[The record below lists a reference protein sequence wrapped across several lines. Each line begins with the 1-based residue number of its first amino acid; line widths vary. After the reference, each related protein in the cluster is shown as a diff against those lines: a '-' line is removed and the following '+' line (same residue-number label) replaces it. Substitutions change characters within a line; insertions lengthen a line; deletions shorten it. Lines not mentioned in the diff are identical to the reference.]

1 MNPSGSNP
9 NVQQAR
15 FSLLKSRTAGLACF
29 TTLILVWMSLW
40 NPTFLA
46 WSNLRDIAVAA
57 APVCIISCGLMLVLV
72 LGEIDISVGSM
83 MGVLAAAMGA
93 MASASRWHLPPGVA
107 MVGTLILG
115 VFIGAI
121 NGWLVAYLK
130 VPSIMV
136 TLGMLT
142 ALRGVTEVIM
152 GGQWITDLP
161 PELRSLGTGSWLG
174 IPICLWVTAAV
185 VLISLWLIHRSTLG
199 RRIYAIGSHPKAARL
214 AGLPIARTQ
223 CLVFAWTGFL
233 TAVATLV
240 SVPQLSVVDAGIGV
254 GMELL
259 VVTCVVVGGTAVS
272 GGIGNLSGV
281 LLGALLMTMI
291 STVLIFM
298 KLGENA
304 TYWSRAIQGLFILG
318 AILLEPW
325 TRSRKKP

>member
-1 MNPSGSNP
+1 
-9 NVQQAR
+9 
-15 FSLLKSRTAGLACF
+15 
-29 TTLILVWMSLW
+29 
-40 NPTFLA
+40 
-46 WSNLRDIAVAA
+46 
-57 APVCIISCGLMLVLV
+57 
-72 LGEIDISVGSM
+72 
-83 MGVLAAAMGA
+83 
-93 MASASRWHLPPGVA
+93 
-107 MVGTLILG
+107 
-115 VFIGAI
+115 
-121 NGWLVAYLK
+121 
-130 VPSIMV
+130 MV

-161 PELRSLGTGSWLG
+161 PELRSLGTGTWLG

-272 GGIGNLSGV
+272 GGIGNLVAFSWGLAHDHDFHGAHLHEIGRERHLLVQSHPGSFHIGCNPSGTMDAFEKKTMKARLPSWLV
-281 LLGALLMTMI
+281 TPKACSLG
-291 STVLIFM
+291 
-298 KLGENA
+298 
-304 TYWSRAIQGLFILG
+304 
-318 AILLEPW
+318 
-325 TRSRKKP
+325 

>member
-9 NVQQAR
+9 KVQQAW

-107 MVGTLILG
+107 MVGTLTLG

-161 PELRSLGTGSWLG
+161 PELRSLGTGTWLG

-240 SVPQLSVVDAGIGV
+240 SVPQLSVVLKWGKTTG
-254 GMELL
+254 
-259 VVTCVVVGGTAVS
+259 S
-272 GGIGNLSGV
+272 
-281 LLGALLMTMI
+281 
-291 STVLIFM
+291 
-298 KLGENA
+298 
-304 TYWSRAIQGLFILG
+304 W
-318 AILLEPW
+318 
-325 TRSRKKP
+325 